1 MGFLAISSDEESQ
14 LRSAAELWLSVR
26 ASLFA
31 AKYEM
36 DAACRS
42 ESGPRF

>member
-1 MGFLAISSDEESQ
+1 MSGHEEPR
-14 LRSAAELWLSVR
+14 LRSATELWLSVR